1 MTDDYG
7 LTVMNNNGRIM
18 FDSRRKMNSYVITE
32 IGSGSSTND
41 TTIEQYSD
49 NPDYIFVK
57 PPAGQANA
65 YAPYVIFTTPSF
77 SSVTSVQFKGWNSDD
92 MSANN
97 GNPVSLTMDYFV
109 AKHSSKVSSDKE
121 YGLIINNSDSDQSI
135 QFDSRS
141 ITYNEH
147 FEITS
152 VVDPGSFQPWTP
164 NTGGTSL
171 GDITDYWEI
180 NTWTTGLFAPDGKF
194 VQGVKFVGGNN
205 NGNGFSGPI
214 ALTYYSAENNGVED
228 PDSGPGGPDGT
239 TSGPGSTT
247 SNSNYKSRITKQI
260 LSAELV

>member
-32 IGSGSSTND
+32 IASGSSTND

-49 NPDYIFVK
+49 TPDYIFVK
-57 PPAGQANA
+57 PPEGQAED

-77 SSVTSVQFKGWNSDD
+77 NGQKVQFKGWNSDD

-109 AKHSSKVSSDKE
+109 AKHSSKVSSDEE

-180 NTWTTGLFAPDGKF
+180 GTWTIGLFATDEKF
-194 VQGVKFVGGNN
+194 VQGVKFQGGNDYD
-205 NGNGFSGPI
+205 GNGFSGPI
-214 ALTYYSAENNGVED
+214 ALSYYSTENNGDED
-228 PDSGPGGPDGT
+228 PDLGTGGPDGT
-239 TSGPGSTT
+239 TRVPGSTT